1 MMREEG
7 PIRVK
12 QEFVEAFMH
21 KAWWAIALRG
31 LLGIAVGLLA
41 LTRPALTMA
50 AFLAA
55 AGAYFLV
62 DGVFSVVAG
71 FRAARAGE
79 RYWPFLLEGALSIL
93 VGMLAYRR
101 PLQFALGVLIM
112 VAVRFIV
119 TGGAEIAA
127 GNTVRRETGIK
138 EWSLWIAGG
147 ASVLFGI
154 LLLAAPGIG
163 IATLVWMAGIYALI
177 FGAALT
183 GSALRLKS
191 FEHHHHHH
199 LAT

>member
-1 MMREEG
+1 MRV
-7 PIRVK
+7 R
-12 QEFVEAFMH
+12 QELVEAFMH

-41 LTRPALTMA
+41 LTRPALTMT

-62 DGVFSVVAG
+62 DGVFSVLAG
-71 FRAARAGE
+71 FRAARSGA

-93 VGMLAYRR
+93 VGVLAYRR
-101 PLQFALGVLIM
+101 PFEFALGVVFL
-112 VAVRFIV
+112 VALRFIV

-147 ASVLFGI
+147 ASVLFGV
-154 LLLAAPGIG
+154 LLLASPSIG
-163 IATLVWMAGIYALI
+163 VSTLIWLAGIYALI
-177 FGAALT
+177 FGVALT

-191 FEHHHHHH
+191 FMGQHPH
-199 LAT
+199 LAA